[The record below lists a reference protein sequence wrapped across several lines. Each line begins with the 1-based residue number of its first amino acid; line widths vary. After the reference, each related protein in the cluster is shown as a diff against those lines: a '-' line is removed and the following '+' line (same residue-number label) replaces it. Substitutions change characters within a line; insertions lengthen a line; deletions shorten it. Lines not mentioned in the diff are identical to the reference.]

1 MAEPQPPQVREGA
14 DVDDETPAVPASAED
29 RKAAAA
35 LSSLDARP
43 EDDEGTSEKTQLD
56 QEALG
61 KAMSRLEL
69 VSKGK
74 EGDRGKSKE
83 GEVEKKKPVVK
94 VDQADVVLLI
104 EQLELS
110 KPKATELLRAHEGN
124 AVKAMRAFITA
135 SV

>member
-94 VDQADVVLLI
+94 VDQADVVLLVGTI
-104 EQLELS
+104 PCS
-110 KPKATELLRAHEGN
+110 RRDGC
-124 AVKAMRAFITA
+124 
-135 SV
+135 

>member
-35 LSSLDARP
+35 LSSLDARG
-43 EDDEGTSEKTQLD
+43 EDDEGTSKKTNLD

-74 EGDRGKSKE
+74 ESDKGKSKE
-83 GEVEKKKPVVK
+83 GGVEKKKPMVK
-94 VDQADVVLLI
+94 VDQADVALLVRVILWKVKSPI
-104 EQLELS
+104 ENLCRLS
-110 KPKATELLRAHEGN
+110 SWN
-124 AVKAMRAFITA
+124 
-135 SV
+135 

>member
-1 MAEPQPPQVREGA
+1 MAEPQPPHIREGA
-14 DVDDETPAVPASAED
+14 DVDDETPAVLASAED

-35 LSSLDARP
+35 LSSLDARG
-43 EDDEGTSEKTQLD
+43 EDDEGTSKKTNLD

-74 EGDRGKSKE
+74 ESNKGKSKA

-94 VDQADVVLLI
+94 VDQADVSLLVRAASQNSGSGVDKCI
-104 EQLELS
+104 GGAARVEQ
-110 KPKATELLRAHEGN
+110 AEGY
-124 AVKAMRAFITA
+124 RTTPRT
-135 SV
+135 

>member
-1 MAEPQPPQVREGA
+1 MAEPQPPQIREGA

-35 LSSLDARP
+35 LSSLDARG
-43 EDDEGTSEKTQLD
+43 EDDEGTSKRTNLD

-69 VSKGK
+69 ASKGK
-74 EGDRGKSKE
+74 ESDKGKSKE

-94 VDQADVVLLI
+94 VDQADVGLLVRVI
-104 EQLELS
+104 RWNRKGGVDNLCRLS
-110 KPKATELLRAHEGN
+110 SWN
-124 AVKAMRAFITA
+124 
-135 SV
+135 

>member
-1 MAEPQPPQVREGA
+1 MAEPQPPQIREGA

-35 LSSLDARP
+35 LSSLNARG
-43 EDDEGTSEKTQLD
+43 EDDESTSKKTNLD

-69 VSKGK
+69 ASKGK
-74 EGDRGKSKE
+74 ESDKGKSKE

-94 VDQADVVLLI
+94 VDQADVGLLV
-104 EQLELS
+104 
-110 KPKATELLRAHEGN
+110 RAICENRESG
-124 AVKAMRAFITA
+124 VDKLYRW
-135 SV
+135 SS

>member
-1 MAEPQPPQVREGA
+1 MAEPQPSQVREGA

-35 LSSLDARP
+35 LSSLNARG
-43 EDDEGTSEKTQLD
+43 EDDEGTNKKPNLD

-69 VSKGK
+69 ASKGK
-74 EGDRGKSKE
+74 ENDKGKNKE

-94 VDQADVVLLI
+94 VDQADVGLLARAI
-104 EQLELS
+104 RWNS
-110 KPKATELLRAHEGN
+110 KIHVDSLCRLN
-124 AVKAMRAFITA
+124 
-135 SV
+135 SWN